1 MRRRE
6 VLRLVGGGGATL
18 VAVGA
23 GAQQAAKMPVIGFLN
38 TRAPGQDA
46 HLIAAFRLGLR
57 EAGFVEGQ
65 NVAAEYRFAGGQ
77 NDKLVELAA
86 DLVRR
91 EVAVIVAN
99 GPAVIA
105 AKAATSDIPIVFSV
119 GLDPVATGLVASLSR
134 PGGNLTGDTVLFD
147 ELGPKRLELM
157 RELVPRPSNFAALLN
172 PAYPTAERQSRDM
185 HAAAEALG
193 LQMRVLHASSEAE
206 LTSAF
211 AALREER
218 PSALVIGN
226 DSFFNSR
233 SEMLGALSARDA
245 VPAIFQTREFAAAGG
260 LVSYG
265 GSLKESYRVV
275 GVYTG
280 RVLRGEQPS
289 ELPVQQTTKVEL
301 IVNVRAARALGVT
314 VPLALLGRADE
325 VME

>member
-119 GLDPVATGLVASLSR
+119 GLDPVATGLVASLSAIR
-134 PGGNLTGDTVLFD
+134 FY
-147 ELGPKRLELM
+147 
-157 RELVPRPSNFAALLN
+157 S
-172 PAYPTAERQSRDM
+172 
-185 HAAAEALG
+185 
-193 LQMRVLHASSEAE
+193 
-206 LTSAF
+206 TS
-211 AALREER
+211 
-218 PSALVIGN
+218 
-226 DSFFNSR
+226 
-233 SEMLGALSARDA
+233 
-245 VPAIFQTREFAAAGG
+245 
-260 LVSYG
+260 
-265 GSLKESYRVV
+265 
-275 GVYTG
+275 
-280 RVLRGEQPS
+280 
-289 ELPVQQTTKVEL
+289 
-301 IVNVRAARALGVT
+301 
-314 VPLALLGRADE
+314 
-325 VME
+325 